1 MMGALVM
8 PTIARALVALA
19 LVAGGLL
26 TGGCADDL
34 PTGAPLGAGGHAA
47 VGDDLAA
54 ALAEAFTVDHRAE
67 LSSDLLVGAEWFDV
81 RFTVRARSTRYLEAY
96 GLKTPYETIVKP
108 VRPRLPIAIE
118 GGAMV
123 LRQIHFNR
131 IPVAGDYPL
140 EIWLID
146 EAGRESNHVFTRV
159 TVQ

>member
-1 MMGALVM
+1 MGAPAM
-8 PTIARALVALA
+8 PMLARACLALA
-19 LVAGGLL
+19 LVAGAVLA
-26 TGGCADDL
+26 GGCADDL
-34 PTGAPLGAGGHAA
+34 PAGAPLPGGGRAA
-47 VGDDLAA
+47 AGDDLAA
-54 ALAEAFTVDHRAE
+54 ALAEAFAVDHRAE
-67 LSSDLLVGAEWFDV
+67 LSSGLLVGAEWFDV
-81 RFTVRARSTRYLEAY
+81 RFTVRARAARYLEAY

-131 IPVAGDYPL
+131 VPVAGDYPL